1 MTFREWLP
9 ITGGNRVAL
18 CLAGLSLVMFAV
30 WNFLPFYDGE
40 EGAPTGTMASVFWA
54 FIFSS
59 DMYLSAIRSPGI
71 EDFLVIAACLATL
84 SGGLVILLTI
94 PFWEML
100 HASSYLRL
108 PIAWLNL
115 AGGVA
120 WCWYAIALVF
130 IDPTPYSGATGFL
143 MSLSLFSISA
153 AFFLF
158 QNELMLRKARSH
170 AATFGKGRGS
180 H

>member
-1 MTFREWLP
+1 MSFHHWLP
-9 ITGGNRVAL
+9 ITKRNRVAL
-18 CLAGLSLVMFAV
+18 CLAALSLVMFAV
-30 WNFLPFYDGE
+30 WNCLPWYEGE
-40 EGAPTGTMASVFWA
+40 EGDPTGTMASVFWA
-54 FIFSS
+54 FVFSP
-59 DMYLSAIRSPGI
+59 DIYLRAIRPREI
-71 EDFLVIAACLATL
+71 WDFLAIAACLASL
-84 SGGLVILLTI
+84 SGGVVILLTI

-100 HASSYLRL
+100 HASSYLKL

-130 IDPTPYSGATGFL
+130 IDTDPYFGVTAFL

-158 QNELMLRKARSH
+158 QNELMLRKARNH
-170 AATFGKGRGS
+170 AATIRNSRSS